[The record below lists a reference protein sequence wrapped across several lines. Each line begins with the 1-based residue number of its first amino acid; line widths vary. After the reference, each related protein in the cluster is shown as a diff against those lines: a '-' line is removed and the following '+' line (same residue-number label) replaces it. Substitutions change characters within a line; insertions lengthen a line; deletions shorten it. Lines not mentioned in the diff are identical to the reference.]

1 MVTLGKQNILE
12 TRGSHHLEEISSGKM
27 NIMADLEKVQRP
39 TYFEISSKI
48 TDFH

>member
-1 MVTLGKQNILE
+1 MVTLGKQNILG
-12 TRGSHHLEEISSGKM
+12 TRGSHHLEEISPGKL